1 MGEKCPGEAF
11 CSPESGNCYDVKSK
25 DYYKSCSVSDAD
37 EPPNEGSSCCSKCE
51 QGVPGFCSPQSGNCY
66 DSQRKDYYESCPE
79 GGLAPPSRLPPAT
92 SSEGALKFMSYNLFG
107 WNAFNQHKWKR
118 DNILEKVKN
127 FQPAVLGAQEVETG
141 GGKGGSYVSGK
152 VISTTGLSAGAGLNQ
167 FFDETVVEALEHK
180 FIIPLVRGYWM
191 SMTRFKHKGTNVEF
205 LFFNSHWKHSYGNDQ
220 KTIIANAIHEE
231 RQKYA
236 SPPPTIL
243 VGDTNQFCM
252 AAELEAIKYLKGE
265 EGDSP
270 VTFTDAIGHDKGS
283 SYDGGCRIDF
293 ILASKGQWLR
303 VDSFIDRDGM
313 GVHGSAS
320 DHAALMAELVP
331 ITGDVSLSA

>member
-1 MGEKCPGEAF
+1 MGG
-11 CSPESGNCYDVKSK
+11 VKSK
-25 DYYKSCSVSDAD
+25 DYYESCLVGETDD
-37 EPPNEGSSCCSKCE
+37 PPSEGSSCCSKCE

-66 DSQRKDYYESCPE
+66 DSQKKDYYQSCPD
-79 GGLAPPSRLPPAT
+79 GGLAPPSRLPPANT
-92 SSEGALKFMSYNLFG
+92 SKGALKFMSYNLFG

-118 DNILEKVKN
+118 DNIIEKIKG
-127 FQPAVLGAQEVETG
+127 FGSTVLGAQEVETG
-141 GGKGGSYVSGK
+141 GGNGGGYVSEQ
-152 VISTTGLSAGAGLNQ
+152 VTSETGLSGGAGLNQ
-167 FFDETVVEALEHK
+167 FFDATVVEALDHE

-191 SMTRFKHKGTNVEF
+191 SMTRFRHKATNVEF
-205 LFFNSHWKHSYGNDQ
+205 LFFNSHWKHGYGSEQ
-220 KTIIANAIHEE
+220 KEIIANAIHAE
-231 RQKYA
+231 RQKYS
-236 SPPPTIL
+236 SPPPAIF
-243 VGDTNQFCM
+243 VGDTNQFRM

-270 VTFTDAIGHDKGS
+270 VTFMDAISEDKGS

-320 DHAALMAELVP
+320 DHAALMAELIP
-331 ITGDVSLSA
+331 ISGDVRLSA

>member
-1 MGEKCPGEAF
+1 
-11 CSPESGNCYDVKSK
+11 
-25 DYYKSCSVSDAD
+25 
-37 EPPNEGSSCCSKCE
+37 
-51 QGVPGFCSPQSGNCY
+51 
-66 DSQRKDYYESCPE
+66 
-79 GGLAPPSRLPPAT
+79 
-92 SSEGALKFMSYNLFG
+92 
-107 WNAFNQHKWKR
+107 
-118 DNILEKVKN
+118 
-127 FQPAVLGAQEVETG
+127 VLGAQEVETG
-141 GGKGGSYVSGK
+141 GGKGGSYVSEK
-152 VISTTGLSAGAGLNQ
+152 IISATSLSAGAGLNQ
-167 FFDETVVEALEHK
+167 FFDATVVEALEHK

-191 SMTRFKHKGTNVEF
+191 SMTRFKHKATNVEF
-205 LFFNSHWKHSYGNDQ
+205 LFFNSHWKHGYGYDQ
-220 KTIIANAIHEE
+220 KKIIANAIHEE
-231 RQKYA
+231 RQKYS

-252 AAELEAIKYLKGE
+252 AAEMEAIKYLKGE

-303 VDSFIDRDGM
+303 VDSFIDREGM

-331 ITGDVSLSA
+331 TSGDVSLSA